1 MSTPIIDA
9 PSFWARTKK
18 ALAGGIAGLT
28 TGGLGSAV
36 TAALSDGSITGD
48 EVWGIIGLAVGG
60 FLLGF
65 GAVYAAPKNA
75 GV

>member
-1 MSTPIIDA
+1 MSTPITDA

-18 ALAGGIAGLT
+18 ALAGGIAGLA
-28 TGGLGSAV
+28 TGGIGSAV
-36 TAALSDGSITGD
+36 TAALSDGAVTGD
-48 EVWGIIGLAVGG
+48 EAWGIVGLAVGG

-65 GAVYAAPKNA
+65 GAVYAAPKNE